1 MSFGLSMR
9 DVPWVKSY
17 SEAVAL
23 FEKSVP
29 WRNGGEDRPLPNKR
43 QRAYGVRMSGD
54 DVVFRYHY
62 TDVIRWHPDESYTI
76 NTGGYSS
83 RSTCE
88 FASHF
93 MPTRHWLTKE
103 TAHLSIDGTVYAVA
117 GQRISVSGTG
127 MVSGPGLGRFEKN
140 SINRKK
146 AKEYLTEVGYY
157 PYVAWHKLMYPMV
170 KDTLPETWRRKY
182 VADYDVVPMLHNE
195 ELWHELMTS
204 AVGDPH
210 VMREMLYRYRGAEF
224 GVFDSTYYDTMPSD
238 TNLQRYAV
246 VMRGA

>member
-1 MSFGLSMR
+1 MR
-9 DVPWVKSY
+9 DVAWVRSY
-17 SEAVAL
+17 AEAVAM

-43 QRAYGVRMSGD
+43 QRTYGVRMSGD
-54 DVVFRYHY
+54 DVVFRYHT
-62 TDVIRWHPDESYTI
+62 TDVIRWRPDESYTI

-93 MPTRHWLTKE
+93 MPPRHWLTKE

-127 MVSGPGLGRFEKN
+127 MVSGPGLGRFEKP

-146 AKEYLTEVGYY
+146 AKEFLTEVGYY
-157 PYVAWHKLMYPMV
+157 PYVAWHKLMHPMV
-170 KDTLPETWRRKY
+170 QDTMPERWRRRY
-182 VADYDVVPMLHNE
+182 VYEYDIAPMLHDE
-195 ELWHELMTS
+195 EKWHDLMMST
-204 AVGDPH
+204 AGDPP
-210 VMREMLYRYRGAEF
+210 VLRELLYRYRGAEF
-224 GVFDSTYYDTMPSD
+224 GVFDHAYYDSLPSD